1 VTEEYQADGSYQS
14 GGGTFKYIA
23 IAIAALYIAGSSY
36 LLYDMRG
43 RVLQLEAGATQTQ
56 QKTARRI
63 SDLEATVKASNEA
76 LASKL
81 GITQEQLARRTEE
94 LRRQQ
99 QIAESRLARQQ
110 KEQFGEVSQ
119 QVESVKGE
127 VGGVKTDVGA
137 VKSDL
142 ETTKLKLDRAV
153 GDLGQQSGLIAHTR
167 EELDYL
173 KHRGDRSYYEFSLVK
188 GKRTPVST
196 VSLQLKK
203 TDPKKGKF
211 TLYVISDDRTIEKKD
226 RTMFEP
232 MQFYTGRDRSLF
244 EVVVMN
250 VDRNKVSGYLSSP
263 KAYTPAAATAQ

>member
-1 VTEEYQADGSYQS
+1 MSEEYQSETSYS
-14 GGGTFKYIA
+14 NGGGPWKYVA
-23 IAIAALYIAGSSY
+23 IIVVVLYLAGSSY
-36 LLYDMRG
+36 LLYDMNQ
-43 RVLQLEAGATQTQ
+43 RVQQLEAGSAQSQ
-56 QKTARRI
+56 QKLAH
-63 SDLEATVKASNEA
+63 LEAAVKASEEA

-81 GITQEQLARRTEE
+81 GMTQEQLAKRTEE

-99 QIAESRLARQQ
+99 QVAESRLARQQ

-127 VGGVKTDVGA
+127 VGGVRTDVGA

-167 EELDYL
+167 EELEYL
-173 KHRGDRSYYEFSLVK
+173 KHKGDRNYYEFSLVK

-211 TLYVISDDRTIEKKD
+211 TLYVIADDRTIEKKD

-244 EVVVMN
+244 EIVVMN
-250 VDRNKVSGYLSSP
+250 VDKNKVSGYLSSP
-263 KAYTPAAATAQ
+263 KPYSAAATTAQ

>member
-1 VTEEYQADGSYQS
+1 MTEEYQPESSYPS
-14 GGGTFKYIA
+14 GGGPGKYVA
-23 IAIAALYIAGSSY
+23 IAVAVLYVAGSLY
-36 LLYDMRG
+36 LLYDLHQ
-43 RVLQLEAGATQTQ
+43 RVQQLEAASAQSQ
-56 QKTARRI
+56 QKVAH
-63 SDLEATVKASNEA
+63 LEASVKASDEA

-81 GITQEQLARRTEE
+81 GMTQEQLAKRTEE

-99 QIAESRLARQQ
+99 QVAESRLTRQQ
-110 KEQFGEVSQ
+110 KEQFGQVTQEVA
-119 QVESVKGE
+119 SVKGE

-167 EELDYL
+167 EELEYL
-173 KHRGDRSYYEFSLVK
+173 KHKGDRNYYEFSLIK

-196 VSLQLKK
+196 VSMQLKK

-211 TLYVISDDRTIEKKD
+211 TLYVIADDRTIEKKD

-232 MQFYTGRDRSLF
+232 MQFYTGRERSLF

-250 VDRNKVSGYLSSP
+250 VEKNKVSGYLSSP
-263 KAYTPAAATAQ
+263 KPYAAAAATAQ

>member
-1 VTEEYQADGSYQS
+1 MAEEYQPELYES
-14 GGGTFKYIA
+14 GKGGALRYIVIA
-23 IAIAALYIAGSSY
+23 IVLVYVAGSLY
-36 LLYDMRG
+36 LLYDMHQR
-43 RVLQLEAGATQTQ
+43 LQQLEAGTAQSQ
-56 QKTARRI
+56 QKMARRV
-63 SDLEATVKASNEA
+63 SDLEAAVKASDEA
-76 LASKL
+76 LTSRL
-81 GITQEQLARRTEE
+81 GLTQEQLAKRTEE

-99 QIAESRLARQQ
+99 QMAESRLARQQ
-110 KEQFGEVSQ
+110 KEQFGEVSE
-119 QVESVKGE
+119 QVASVKGE

-173 KHRGDRSYYEFSLVK
+173 KHKGDRNYYEFTLLK
-188 GKRTPVST
+188 GKRQPVST

-203 TDPKKGKF
+203 ADPKRGKF
-211 TLYVISDDRTIEKKD
+211 TMYVIADDRTIEKKD

-250 VDRNKVSGYLSSP
+250 VEKNKITGYLSAP
-263 KAYTPAAATAQ
+263 KPYAASAATAQ